1 MFLLYDIITYDQVLI
16 KERVMIIFLASFYQ
30 ILAAVV
36 ANLIAQLLKP
46 FTRYFR
52 KGTFDI
58 KKVFSSGGTPSSHT
72 AAVSALTIAV
82 GLTEGLDSSLF
93 AVTLVLALI
102 TTYDAINV
110 RYYAGKNIEV
120 TKALIE
126 ELKNA
131 KIGSKL
137 FQDPI
142 FMTKM
147 KEVLGHKTSEA
158 FYGFLLGVVV
168 ALVMYY
174 IFYI

>member
-1 MFLLYDIITYDQVLI
+1 
-16 KERVMIIFLASFYQ
+16 MIILLASFYQ

-36 ANLIAQLLKP
+36 ANFIAQILKP

-52 KGTFDI
+52 KGDFDLRRI
-58 KKVFSSGGTPSSHT
+58 FSSGGTPSSHT
-72 AAVSALTIAV
+72 AAVSALTVAV

-126 ELKNA
+126 ELKSA
-131 KIGSKL
+131 KIGTKL

-147 KEVLGHKTSEA
+147 KEVLGHKVSEA
-158 FYGFLLGVVV
+158 VYGFILGAAT
-168 ALVMYY
+168 ALIMY
-174 IFYI
+174 FLFGF